1 MPSRVDDP
9 NRIINAAE
17 AAVTLE
23 VSKRTIIRKIHSGT
37 LARHRTNTPTHDGPP
52 AWLQLVSTIAAVAAG
67 WFAILEWRDP
77 AAPLLMGVALLIA
90 GAALAVD
97 VTAAVQARRDTA
109 GGE

>member
-1 MPSRVDDP
+1 MTTFTPQQDTTGPFTAPVPMVLD
-9 NRIINAAE
+9 
-17 AAVTLE
+17 
-23 VSKRTIIRKIHSGT
+23 T